1 MRRST
6 RTVRVAG
13 VAALLLVVPS
23 AVTPQTVQYAYD
35 AAGRLS
41 VVADA
46 RGDLAVYD
54 YDAVGNLLSI
64 RRVAVSGAPETVV
77 VALVSPGAARRGA
90 TVSIFGKGFATT
102 PSANTVAFNGAHADV
117 LSATATRLTV
127 TVPAAAV
134 NGPVGVTSPSGA
146 ATSPM
151 PFRVLG
157 ALAITPPTAVVTP
170 GATVRFTASGEGIEA
185 VRWSVDGL
193 VGGDPRHGTITSDGL
208 YLAPTSLPPDGARID
223 ATSLDDPAIQ
233 ATARVTMLGSRA
245 LFVVARDTV
254 SVGVAAPT
262 APTFAMAPALT
273 LAVAPIVLGVAP
285 PEGARGETVRVTVR
299 GAGFAGATR
308 LEFLTGT
315 AADPALAVGH
325 LAISPEGDQATAD
338 VTIAADAAPGARIV
352 RIVTPSSTSGGA
364 ASGDNLF
371 TVR

>member
-1 MRRST
+1 MRRSAC
-6 RTVRVAG
+6 TVRVVA
-13 VAALLLVVPS
+13 VAALLLLVPS

-64 RRVAVSGAPETVV
+64 RRVAVAGAPEAVV
-77 VALVSPGAARRGA
+77 IALVSPAAARRGA

-134 NGPVGVTSPSGA
+134 SGPVGVTSPSGA
-146 ATSPM
+146 ATSPTS
-151 PFRVLG
+151 FRVLG

-170 GATVRFTASGEGIEA
+170 GATVSFTASGEGVDA

-193 VGGDPRHGTITSDGL
+193 VGGDPRHGTITGDGL
-208 YLAPTSLPPDGARID
+208 YLAPPSLPPDGARID

-233 ATARVTMLGSRA
+233 ATARVTMLPSRP
-245 LFVVARDTV
+245 LFVVARDAV
-254 SVGVAAPT
+254 GVGVAAPM

-285 PEGARGETVRVTVR
+285 PEGARGATVRMTVS

-308 LEFLTGT
+308 LEFVTGT
-315 AADPALAVGH
+315 AVDPALAVGD
-325 LAISPEGDQATAD
+325 LAISPDGDQATAD
-338 VTIAADAAPGARIV
+338 VAIAADAAPGARIV
-352 RIVTPSSTSGGA
+352 RIVTPSSTSGSA